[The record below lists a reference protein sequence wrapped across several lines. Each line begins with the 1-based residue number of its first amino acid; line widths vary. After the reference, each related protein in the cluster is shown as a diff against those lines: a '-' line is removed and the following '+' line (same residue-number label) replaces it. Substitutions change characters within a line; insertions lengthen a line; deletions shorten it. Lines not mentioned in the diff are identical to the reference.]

1 MQHADCSHTPQ
12 KDSTS
17 QSHEEIEK
25 KSTDKKKKKKKN
37 FETVQNKNLRQA
49 FLVYMQSNG
58 VKIPHLACSPFSP
71 HHKETRNE
79 RQAAQRVQHQLPSLS
94 ETAHCMSSMR

>member
-1 MQHADCSHTPQ
+1 MQTVAILHKKTPHHRVM
-12 KDSTS
+12 KRLKRNPRT
-17 QSHEEIEK
+17 
-25 KSTDKKKKKKKN
+25 KKKKKKN